1 MFGIGFQELIVI
13 LIVALI
19 VLGPQRLP
27 EAAKTI
33 AKFIREI
40 RGAVDEVK
48 SSVAEDIASVRDITK
63 IDLEDIEVKEKEKKK
78 EIDKEKEEDTFEKE
92 FTEEIKKKEYQPKRE
107 KISFKKKSGDDIN
120 GEES

>member
-13 LIVALI
+13 MIVALI

-40 RGAVDEVK
+40 KGAVDEVK
-48 SSVAEDIASVRDITK
+48 SSVVDDISSVKDLTQIDLDITQESEK
-63 IDLEDIEVKEKEKKK
+63 KEKQNT
-78 EIDKEKEEDTFEKE
+78 EENFEKE
-92 FTEEIKKKEYQPKRE
+92 FKKEIKRE
-107 KISFKKKSGDDIN
+107 KISFKKEEDTIDDKKS
-120 GEES
+120 

>member
-40 RGAVDEVK
+40 KGAVDEVK
-48 SSVAEDIASVRDITK
+48 SSVAEDIASVKDLTK
-63 IDLEDIEVKEKEKKK
+63 IDLEEIEEKEKSR
-78 EIDKEKEEDTFEKE
+78 KEEDRFEKE
-92 FTEEIKKKEYQPKRE
+92 FSEELKKEDYKPKRE
-107 KISFKKKSGDDIN
+107 KISFKKREEEKVDGEKS
-120 GEES
+120 

>member
-13 LIVALI
+13 MIVALI

-40 RGAVDEVK
+40 KGAVDEVK
-48 SSVAEDIASVRDITK
+48 SSVVEDISSVKELTQ
-63 IDLEDIEVKEKEKKK
+63 IDLEDTKPQKKEK
-78 EIDKEKEEDTFEKE
+78 IEDDFEKE
-92 FTEEIKKKEYQPKRE
+92 FKKEISKENYQPKRE
-107 KISFKKKSGDDIN
+107 KISFSKEKQEEKIDEQKS
-120 GEES
+120 

>member
-13 LIVALI
+13 MIVALI

-40 RGAVDEVK
+40 KGAVDEVK
-48 SSVAEDIASVRDITK
+48 SSVVEDISSVKELTQ
-63 IDLEDIEVKEKEKKK
+63 IDLEDTKTEKKEKR
-78 EIDKEKEEDTFEKE
+78 EEDDFEKE
-92 FTEEIKKKEYQPKRE
+92 FKKEISKENYQPKRE
-107 KISFKKKSGDDIN
+107 KISFNKEKQEEKIDEQKS
-120 GEES
+120 